1 MTAMTDTRLGFFG
14 KLPALGDF
22 ARRGL
27 PPAFV
32 QPWDDGMQQAMAAA
46 RQRHGAR
53 WQDAWRAA
61 PTWRFLLAPRV
72 CGEHAWAGIVGP
84 SSDRVGRGF
93 PMVMATPWTTEPSW
107 VRHLLRAT
115 RWFGA
120 LAALHRRAQLTHG
133 LDADALAAAI
143 VQLPGPEAVDAAA
156 GLAGLPAHAGHWRLP
171 LADACAYEA
180 TLLDSWQQLARR
192 PEPWCLWWTDEHT
205 AAPAVLATRGLPT
218 DYSLLL
224 DEAVTRGAAPGP
236 APAVT
241 ADTPR
246 HEATASMRPVAA
258 LAAATGTARALAT
271 ATPTAP
277 SPSPAHVA
285 PTPVIHLRDRNMAV
299 VCADDADT
307 PDKTRIAQAVHS
319 LASQHDGIDTLRD
332 ALLSLHTHLGQR
344 VDPVGTPVADT
355 AVVAAQWNGGHA
367 RLLRIGAAAA
377 WHWRRGRLRPVFA
390 TVVVP
395 DDGGLD
401 DLLFGPV
408 GPARPGLGGLLPPR
422 IDDAPCAL
430 APGDR
435 LLLIAT
441 RALCGLPEARFADA
455 LAHADPDQVRG
466 RLGQVAGLRSH
477 PSTWPI
483 GVIDIPA

>member
-1 MTAMTDTRLGFFG
+1 MNAMTDTRLGFFG

-72 CGEHAWAGIVGP
+72 CGEQAWAGIVGP

-93 PMVMATPWTTEPSW
+93 PMVMATPWTTDPSW

-120 LAALHRRAQLTHG
+120 LAALHRRAQVTHG

-143 VQLPGPEAVDAAA
+143 VQLPGPEAIDTAA
-156 GLAGLPAHAGHWRLP
+156 GLATLPGHAGHWRLP

-180 TLLDSWQQLARR
+180 ALLDSWQQLARR
-192 PEPWCLWWTDEHT
+192 PEPWCLWWTDERT

-218 DYSLLL
+218 DYTLLL
-224 DEAVTRGAAPGP
+224 DEAATRGGAP
-236 APAVT
+236 APSVASPSIASDT
-241 ADTPR
+241 AR
-246 HEATASMRPVAA
+246 HE
-258 LAAATGTARALAT
+258 L
-271 ATPTAP
+271 AP
-277 SPSPAHVA
+277 SMPRGSILAVA

-299 VCADDADT
+299 VCADDAQT
-307 PDKTRIAQAVHS
+307 PDDMRIAQAVHG
-319 LASQHDGIDTLRD
+319 LAGQHDGIDTLRD
-332 ALLSLHTHLGQR
+332 ALLSLHAHLGERR
-344 VDPVGTPVADT
+344 VDPVGAPLADT

-390 TVVVP
+390 TVTAP
-395 DDGGLD
+395 NDGGLD
-401 DLLFGPV
+401 DLLFGPA
-408 GPARPGLGGLLPPR
+408 GPARPGLGGMLPPR

-435 LLLIAT
+435 LLLVAT

-455 LAHADPDQVRG
+455 LAHADPDHVRG

>member
-1 MTAMTDTRLGFFG
+1 MNAMTATRLGFFG

-32 QPWDDGMQQAMAAA
+32 QPWDDGMQQAMAVA
-46 RQRHGAR
+46 RQRLGAR
-53 WQDAWRAA
+53 WQDAWRGA

-72 CGEHAWAGIVGP
+72 CGEYAWTGIVGP
-84 SSDRVGRGF
+84 SRDRVGRGF
-93 PMVMATPWTTEPSW
+93 PLVMATPWTADPTG
-107 VRHLLRAT
+107 VRYLLRAT

-120 LAALHRRAQLTHG
+120 LTALHRRAQLAHG

-143 VQLPGPEAVDAAA
+143 VQLPGPEAIDPAA
-156 GLAGLPAHAGHWRLP
+156 GLASLTSHADHWRAP
-171 LADACAYEA
+171 LTDACAYEA
-180 TLLDSWQQLARR
+180 TLLDSWQQLDRR
-192 PEPWCLWWTDEHT
+192 PDPWCLWWTDERAT
-205 AAPAVLATRGLPT
+205 APAVVATRGLPT

-224 DEAVTRGAAPGP
+224 DDTATRGA
-236 APAVT
+236 
-241 ADTPR
+241 
-246 HEATASMRPVAA
+246 M
-258 LAAATGTARALAT
+258 
-271 ATPTAP
+271 TAP
-277 SPSPAHVA
+277 SSAASPARHDTALSLPHVA
-285 PTPVIHLRDRNMAV
+285 APPASPPPASVTARDVSPASAATPVIHLRDRNMAV
-299 VCADDADT
+299 VCADEAQTADA
-307 PDKTRIAQAVHS
+307 TRIAQAVHG

-332 ALLSLHTHLGQR
+332 ALLSLHTQFGERR
-344 VDPVGTPVADT
+344 VDPDGNAVADA

-390 TVVVP
+390 TFAARG
-395 DDGGLD
+395 DDGLD
-401 DLLFGPV
+401 DLLFGPA
-408 GPARPGLGGLLPPR
+408 GPTRPGLGGMLPPQV
-422 IDDAPCAL
+422 DDAPCAL

-435 LLLIAT
+435 LLLVAT

-455 LAHADPDQVRG
+455 LAHADPDHVRG

-477 PSTWPI
+477 PSSWPI